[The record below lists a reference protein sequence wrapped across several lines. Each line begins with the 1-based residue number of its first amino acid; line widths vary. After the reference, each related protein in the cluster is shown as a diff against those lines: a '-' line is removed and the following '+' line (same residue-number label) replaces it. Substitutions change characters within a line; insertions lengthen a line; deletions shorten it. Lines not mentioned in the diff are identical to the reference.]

1 MPSMTIDPDRTTMTT
16 DRKRSGRPTSRRT
29 AALRRIVLGGLVLAS
44 AAAADAVTTEM
55 PDVADARSG
64 TSRAVDIRRDLR
76 TMPRVSFETHESTS
90 IPTLPATT
98 SARKT
103 EVSNDPVG
111 VVDSLVG
118 DQQRATNKAT
128 TSLDVAIDIAGL
140 GFTGATPADV
150 SSDVGG
156 DHVVQM
162 VNAPGGSVFAVFERS
177 SGAMVAG
184 PSRLESLWPSGG
196 ACTEGWGHA
205 GVVFDASAGRWVLH
219 EIGAGNHL
227 CVYVSQSVDPVAGS
241 WYGYDFELPRF
252 PDLPRIGVWSDSYVV
267 TTNEDLPAVYA
278 LERSAM
284 LAGDP
289 AGWLRFAAPALD
301 GFGFQALT
309 PVDLDG
315 PDAPPVGTGGLLIRQ
330 VDGALHGGSD
340 RLELFE
346 LSVDWST
353 PQSASLSE
361 ATPLA
366 VAAFDSTLCGT
377 AARSCIPQPGTTIA
391 LDPVREVVASLPHY
405 RRYPS
410 HESLVGTFVVDTDGT
425 DHAGLRWFELRRTNA
440 SWTVHQEG
448 TYSPDGLHRWIGGLA
463 ADRDGNLALVFN
475 ASDGSSVYPS
485 IRVTG
490 RESNDPP
497 GVMTAGDIEL
507 RTGTS
512 AQVVGRSPNQW
523 GWSTAL
529 SVDPDDDCTF
539 WTTAA
544 FADAGAWSTR
554 LTSFRF
560 PSCDAAGPDPLF
572 ADGFESGDTAA
583 WGATAP

>member
-16 DRKRSGRPTSRRT
+16 DRNRSGTPTSRRT
-29 AALRRIVLGGLVLAS
+29 AGLCRIVLGGLVLA
-44 AAAADAVTTEM
+44 AAAAAAAETTGM
-55 PDVADARSG
+55 PDIADPRSG
-64 TSRAVDIRRDLR
+64 TGRAVDIRRDLR
-76 TMPRVSFETHESTS
+76 TVPQVSFEGHETPSFPTPPAST
-90 IPTLPATT
+90 
-98 SARKT
+98 RRGET
-103 EVSNDPVG
+103 EVRTGTGGLVDP
-111 VVDSLVG
+111 LVG

-128 TSLDVAIDIAGL
+128 TSLDVDVNTAGL

-184 PSRLESLWPSGG
+184 PSRLASLWPPGG
-196 ACTEGWGHA
+196 ACAEGWGHA
-205 GVVFDASAGRWVLH
+205 GVVFDASAGRWLLH
-219 EIGAGNHL
+219 EIGAGDHL
-227 CVYVSQSVDPVAGS
+227 CVYVSQSVDPVSGG

-252 PDLPRIGVWSDSYVV
+252 PDFPRIGVWSDSYIA
-267 TTNEDLPAVYA
+267 TTSEDLPAVYA

-301 GFGFQALT
+301 GFGLQALT

-315 PDAPPVGTGGLLIRQ
+315 PNPPPAGTGGLLIRQ

-346 LSVDWST
+346 LSVDWSS
-353 PQSASLSE
+353 PQNASLSD

-377 AARSCIPQPGTTIA
+377 AGRSCVPQPGTTIA
-391 LDPVREVVASLPHY
+391 LDPVREVVASLAHY

-410 HESLVGTFVVDTDGT
+410 HQSLVGTFVVDTDGA

-463 ADRDGNLALVFN
+463 ADRDGNLLLAFN
-475 ASDGSSVYPS
+475 SSDTASIFPS

-490 RESNDPP
+490 RQSDDPT
-497 GVMTAGDIEL
+497 GVMTAAELEL
-507 RTGTS
+507 RAGTS
-512 AQVVGRSPNQW
+512 AQTVGRSPHQW
-523 GWSTAL
+523 GWSTSV
-529 SVDPDDDCTF
+529 SVDPEDDCTF
-539 WTTAA
+539 WTAAA
-544 FADAGAWSTR
+544 FAEDGAWNTR
-554 LTSFRF
+554 LVSVRF
-560 PSCDAAGPDPLF
+560 PTCDSPGGVPIF
-572 ADGFESGDTAA
+572 ADGFESGTTGS
-583 WGATAP
+583 WGASSP